1 MLLFETMINLQLQ
14 IFILVA
20 VGYYVG
26 KKKIMNAR
34 CRQSLTDIFI
44 QFILPCNIISSF
56 EIKFTTEVARN
67 IVSIITISF
76 CIQLLCFFLS
86 KILYPA
92 AEERQKK
99 VLQYATIVSNAGFMG
114 NPIVAG
120 VYGAN
125 GLLYASISLI
135 PLRIFMWS
143 AGLSLFTVTDKNK
156 VVKQLLTHPCI
167 IAVEIGLV
175 IMIGHIKLPAFLNNS
190 ILGLGNCVTP
200 ISMII
205 IGSILSEV
213 KLNSVINR
221 MTLYYTGLRL
231 VVIPIFILAVLK
243 LFHVDPLLI
252 GVSVLLAGMPAGSTT
267 AILAEKYNGDAKFA
281 SKCIF
286 VSTIL
291 SLITLPVFC
300 IMLQKL

>member
-1 MLLFETMINLQLQ
+1 MSLFSTMINLQLQ
-14 IFILVA
+14 IFTLVA
-20 VGYYVG
+20 VGYYIG
-26 KKKIMNAR
+26 KKNIMNSK
-34 CRQSLTDIFI
+34 CRQCLTDIFI

-56 EIKFTTEVARN
+56 QIKFTHDVAKNMFN
-67 IVSIITISF
+67 IIIISF
-76 CIQLLCFFLS
+76 GIQFLSFFLS

-92 AEERQKK
+92 VEERQKK

-125 GLLYASISLI
+125 GLLYASIALI

-143 AGLSLFTVTDKNK
+143 AGLSLFTSTDKNK
-156 VVKQLLTHPCI
+156 VVRQLLTHPCI

-175 IMIGHIKLPAFLNNS
+175 LMIGQIKLPIFLNNS
-190 ILGLGNCVTP
+190 IFGLGNCVTP

-205 IGSILSEV
+205 IGSILAEV
-213 KLNSVINR
+213 KLRSLINKQ
-221 MTLYYTGLRL
+221 TLYFTGVRL
-231 VVIPIFILAVLK
+231 IAIPLFILVILRF
-243 LFHVDPLLI
+243 FHADPLLI

-291 SLITLPVFC
+291 SLITLPIFC
-300 IMLQKL
+300 MLLQKL

>member
-1 MLLFETMINLQLQ
+1 MSLFNTMINLQLQ
-14 IFILVA
+14 IFTLVA
-20 VGYYVG
+20 VGYYIG
-26 KKKIMNAR
+26 RKNIMSSK
-34 CRQSLTDIFI
+34 CRQCLTDIFI

-56 EIKFTTEVARN
+56 EIKFTHDVAKN
-67 IVSIITISF
+67 MFGIIAISF
-76 CIQLLCFFLS
+76 AIQFLCLFLS
-86 KILYPA
+86 KILYPST
-92 AEERQKK
+92 EERQKK

-125 GLLYASISLI
+125 GLLYASIALI

-143 AGLSLFTVTDKNK
+143 AGLSLFTSTDKNK
-156 VVKQLLTHPCI
+156 VVRQLLTHPCI
-167 IAVEIGLV
+167 IAVEIGMVL
-175 IMIGHIKLPAFLNNS
+175 MIGQIKLPIFLNNA

-205 IGSILSEV
+205 IGSILAEV
-213 KLNSVINR
+213 KLASVINR
-221 MTLYYTGLRL
+221 KTIYYTGIRL
-231 VVIPIFILAVLK
+231 IAIPFFILITLRF
-243 LFHVDPLLI
+243 FHVDPLLI

-291 SLITLPVFC
+291 SLMTLPVFC
-300 IMLQKL
+300 MVLEKF

>member
-1 MLLFETMINLQLQ
+1 MSLFSTMINLQLQ
-14 IFILVA
+14 IFTLVA
-20 VGYYVG
+20 LGYYIG
-26 KKKIMNAR
+26 KKNIISPR
-34 CRQSLTDIFI
+34 CRQCLTDIFI

-56 EIKFTTEVARN
+56 QIKFTHDVAKN
-67 IVSIITISF
+67 MFGIIIISF
-76 CIQLLCFFLS
+76 GIQFLSFFLS
-86 KILYPA
+86 KILYPV
-92 AEERQKK
+92 EEDRQKK

-120 VYGAN
+120 VYGVK
-125 GLLYASISLI
+125 GLLYASIALI

-143 AGLSLFTVTDKNK
+143 AGLSLFTATDKNK

-167 IAVEIGLV
+167 IAVEIGMIL
-175 IMIGHIKLPAFLNNS
+175 MIGQIKLPIFLDNAVS
-190 ILGLGNCVTP
+190 GLGNCVTP

-205 IGSILSEV
+205 IGSILAEV
-213 KLNSVINR
+213 KLNSMINR
-221 MTLYYTGLRL
+221 QILYYTIIRLIAIPLFILTILRL
-231 VVIPIFILAVLK
+231 L
-243 LFHVDPLLI
+243 HVDPLII

-291 SLITLPVFC
+291 SLITLPIFC
-300 IMLQKL
+300 ILLQRF